1 MWKFSQTLLRM
12 LGFTFDIIIMQEV
25 VGGKARIDPA
35 TCKRVLEHTAGFFEQ
50 FLAQYVEGR
59 VGVRPQVPE
68 SESEVLTDRLR
79 RWLASAT
86 AGGRPPLCLMGEG
99 GSGKTSA
106 AIALCARVERA
117 WVVVMRVCLLSC
129 CHIIRCCTPERGAC
143 RGAAV
148 PATPFQ
154 TRP

>member
-106 AIALCARVERA
+106 AIALCAPRGRN
-117 WVVVMRVCLLSC
+117 SSKS
-129 CHIIRCCTPERGAC
+129 IINIPTCFFGFVFFAHHTH
-143 RGAAV
+143 
-148 PATPFQ
+148 PAGNA
-154 TRP
+154 